1 MMVMKITVI
10 KMKLLM
16 LVLAAQL
23 LKVNSIKEEDILE
36 KVSEE
41 LNKRIQ
47 EVKESCQVRKVAFSA
62 ALQPPI
68 VTSSGFGII
77 GPHSNITILVHG
89 HVITNIGSAYNPKTG
104 MFIAP
109 VKGVYFFTFTTYSWA
124 KNANIG
130 VVLYQNQK
138 EVLRVWEHQGE
149 GDNEDYGTNSATLV
163 LEPLDTVSLRL
174 PKGFQVAA
182 SFNDNRHTFSGFLL
196 YQL

>member
-10 KMKLLM
+10 KMKLLV

-23 LKVNSIKEEDILE
+23 LKVNSIEEEDILE
-36 KVSEE
+36 KVFEE

-47 EVKESCQVRKVAFSA
+47 AVKISCQVRKVVFSA
-62 ALQPPI
+62 ALQPPV

-77 GPHSNITILVHG
+77 GPYSNISMLIHS
-89 HVITNIGSAYNPKTG
+89 HIITNIGNAYNPNTG
-104 MFIAP
+104 VFIAP

-124 KNANIG
+124 KNADIG
-130 VVLYQNQK
+130 VVLYRNQE

-149 GDNEDYGTNSATLV
+149 GDNEDYATNSAALV
-163 LEPLDTVSLRL
+163 LQPLDTVSLRL
-174 PKGFQVAA
+174 PKGFQVAT
-182 SFNDNRHTFSGFLL
+182 SIDDNRHTFSGFLL